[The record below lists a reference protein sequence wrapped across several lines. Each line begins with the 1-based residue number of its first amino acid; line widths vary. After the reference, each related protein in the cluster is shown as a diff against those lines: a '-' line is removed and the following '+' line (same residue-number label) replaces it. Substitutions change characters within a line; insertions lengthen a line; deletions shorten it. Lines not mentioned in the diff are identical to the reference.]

1 MSVPIIRSR
10 IVENSRKVCT
20 PRKILHFAYASF
32 SRMTNELALLV
43 VQTNASVTSR
53 GGGVR
58 GGEVRAHFE
67 SAPHPSIVL
76 PAFSKAE
83 PERLERFQLKLTS
96 RGASSSKA
104 N

>member
-1 MSVPIIRSR
+1 MPTVVLVRKGGVVSSKPRIRSR

-32 SRMTNELALLV
+32 SRITNELALLV

-53 GGGVR
+53 EGGVR
-58 GGEVRAHFE
+58 GFRACE
-67 SAPHPSIVL
+67 LGVSTAPV
-76 PAFSKAE
+76 
-83 PERLERFQLKLTS
+83 ERFVHLFKG
-96 RGASSSKA
+96 GARRVGDPKA